1 MIFRLSAAQYKLAYG
16 EEMPVEQLVQ
26 DLCNQ
31 KQRYT
36 QVGGM
41 YSNIRKSSDY
51 LDLKLFFVTIILI
64 NVYQASVRS
73 VCLFCMRDGIDTTV
87 ISYINRI
94 LLAITRDG
102 RRPASETTIPYE
114 YYACYPFI

>member
-1 MIFRLSAAQYKLAYG
+1 MFYKKSVIFRLSAAQYKLAYG

-41 YSNIRKSSDY
+41 YIRKSSDY
-51 LDLKLFFVTIILI
+51 LGLNLLFVL
-64 NVYQASVRS
+64 
-73 VCLFCMRDGIDTTV
+73 
-87 ISYINRI
+87 
-94 LLAITRDG
+94 
-102 RRPASETTIPYE
+102 P
-114 YYACYPFI
+114 